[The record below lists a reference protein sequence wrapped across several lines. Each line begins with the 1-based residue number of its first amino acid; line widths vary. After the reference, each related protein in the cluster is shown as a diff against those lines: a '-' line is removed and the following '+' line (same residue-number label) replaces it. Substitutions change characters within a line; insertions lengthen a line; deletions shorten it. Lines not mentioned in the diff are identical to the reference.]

1 MERIDLND
9 MRFFVATV
17 QAGSLSRA
25 AEQLNLPKSRLSRR
39 LTELETALGS
49 KLLDRGRNGVRLNEL
64 GEPFYRHA
72 MMMLEC
78 ADSAVNSVAQSLS
91 TPQGLLRISV
101 SSEVLR
107 QLVAPHLSRYL
118 RRYPEVSLEISM
130 DNRRVNMIQ
139 DGIDIALRI
148 GLPQQEDL
156 VAKQVGLIELGV
168 YAAAGYLAQHDTPHT
183 PSQLAQHTLLHKSDG
198 RDWLFSQGGKNE
210 KVTAVKRVASNDA
223 SVLAQLVDDEIGIAL
238 LPQMGDLINPTW
250 IRLLPDWT
258 LEPVP
263 LYAIYYKNRGFVPTV
278 RSFVEFMAQVGT
290 QV

>member
-49 KLLDRGRNGVRLNEL
+49 KLIDRSRNGVRLNEL

-72 MMMLEC
+72 VMMLEC
-78 ADSAVNSVAQSLS
+78 ADNAVGSVAQSLS

-101 SSEVLR
+101 SSEVL
-107 QLVAPHLSRYL
+107 QLVITPHLSRYL

-130 DNRRVNMIQ
+130 ENRQINMIQ

-148 GLPQQEDL
+148 GMPQQEDL
-156 VAKQVGLIELGV
+156 VAKQVGSINLGI
-168 YAAAGYLAQHDTPHT
+168 YASIDYLAQYGTPQT
-183 PSQLAQHTLLHKSDG
+183 PNELAQHTLLHKSGG
-198 RDWLFSQGGKNE
+198 RGWRLHVNGKSE
-210 KVTAVKRVASNDA
+210 KITSAKLVTTNDA
-223 SVLAQLVDDEIGIAL
+223 ELWAQLVGDGIGIAL
-238 LPQMGDLINPTW
+238 LPEMGTLIKPEW
-250 IRLLPDWT
+250 VRLLPDWQ
-258 LEPVP
+258 LDSVP

-278 RSFVEFMAQVGT
+278 RSFVEFMAEIF
-290 QV
+290 

>member
-49 KLLDRGRNGVRLNEL
+49 KLIDRSRNGVRLNEL

-72 MMMLEC
+72 VMMLEC
-78 ADSAVNSVAQSLS
+78 ADNAVGSVAQSLS
-91 TPQGLLRISV
+91 TPQGLLRVSV
-101 SSEVLR
+101 SSEVL
-107 QLVAPHLSRYL
+107 QLVITPHLSRYL

-130 DNRRVNMIQ
+130 ENRQINMIQ

-148 GLPQQEDL
+148 GMPQQEDL
-156 VAKQVGLIELGV
+156 VAKQVGTIDLGI
-168 YAAAGYLAQHDTPHT
+168 YASSDYLTQYGTPQT
-183 PSQLAQHTLLHKSDG
+183 PSEMARHTLLHKSDG
-198 RDWLFSQGGKNE
+198 REWLFHQNSKSE
-210 KVTAVKRVASNDA
+210 KITAAKRVITNDA
-223 SVLAQLVDDEIGIAL
+223 KLLAQLVDDGIGIAL
-238 LPQMGDLINPTW
+238 LPEMGTLIKPEW
-250 IRLLPDWT
+250 VRLLPDWQ
-258 LEPVP
+258 LDSVP

-278 RSFVEFMAQVGT
+278 RSFVEFMAEIF
-290 QV
+290 

>member
-49 KLLDRGRNGVRLNEL
+49 KLIDRSRNGVRLNEL

-72 MMMLEC
+72 VMMLEC
-78 ADSAVNSVAQSLS
+78 ADNAVGSVAQSLS

-101 SSEVLR
+101 SSEVL
-107 QLVAPHLSRYL
+107 QLVITPHLSRYL

-130 DNRRVNMIQ
+130 ENRQINMIQ

-148 GLPQQEDL
+148 GMPQQEDL
-156 VAKQVGLIELGV
+156 VAKQVGSINLGI
-168 YAAAGYLAQHDTPHT
+168 YAGYCPRAKIT
-183 PSQLAQHTLLHKSDG
+183 SS
-198 RDWLFSQGGKNE
+198 
-210 KVTAVKRVASNDA
+210 
-223 SVLAQLVDDEIGIAL
+223 
-238 LPQMGDLINPTW
+238 
-250 IRLLPDWT
+250 
-258 LEPVP
+258 
-263 LYAIYYKNRGFVPTV
+263 
-278 RSFVEFMAQVGT
+278 
-290 QV
+290 

>member
-49 KLLDRGRNGVRLNEL
+49 KLIDRSRNGVRLNEL

-72 MMMLEC
+72 VMMLEC
-78 ADSAVNSVAQSLS
+78 ADNAVGSVAQSLS
-91 TPQGLLRISV
+91 TPQGLLRVSV
-101 SSEVLR
+101 SSEVL
-107 QLVAPHLSRYL
+107 QLVITPHLSRYL

-130 DNRRVNMIQ
+130 ENRQINMIQ

-148 GLPQQEDL
+148 GMPQQEDL
-156 VAKQVGLIELGV
+156 VAKQVGSINLGIYASIDYLTQYGTPQTPSELG
-168 YAAAGYLAQHDTPHT
+168 
-183 PSQLAQHTLLHKSDG
+183 QHTLLHKSDG
-198 RDWLFSQGGKNE
+198 REWLFHQNCKSE
-210 KVTAVKRVASNDA
+210 KITTAKRVTTNDA
-223 SVLAQLVDDEIGIAL
+223 ELLAQLVGDGIGIAL
-238 LPQMGDLINPTW
+238 LPEMGTLIKPEW
-250 IRLLPDWT
+250 VRLLPDWQ
-258 LEPVP
+258 LDSVP

-278 RSFVEFMAQVGT
+278 RSFVEFMAEIF
-290 QV
+290 

>member
-49 KLLDRGRNGVRLNEL
+49 KLIDRSRNGVRLNEL

-72 MMMLEC
+72 VMMLEC
-78 ADSAVNSVAQSLS
+78 ADNAVGSVAQSLS

-101 SSEVLR
+101 SSEVL
-107 QLVAPHLSRYL
+107 QLVITPHLSRYL

-130 DNRRVNMIQ
+130 ENRQINMIQ

-148 GLPQQEDL
+148 GMPQQEDL
-156 VAKQVGLIELGV
+156 VAKQVGSINLGI
-168 YAAAGYLAQHDTPHT
+168 YASIDYLAQYGTPQT
-183 PSQLAQHTLLHKSDG
+183 PNELAQHTLLHKSDG
-198 RDWLFSQGGKNE
+198 REWRLHQNGKSE
-210 KVTAVKRVASNDA
+210 KITSAKRVTTNDA
-223 SVLAQLVDDEIGIAL
+223 ELLAQLVGDGIGIAL
-238 LPQMGDLINPTW
+238 LPEMGTLIKPEW
-250 IRLLPDWT
+250 VRLLPDWQ
-258 LEPVP
+258 LDSVP

-278 RSFVEFMAQVGT
+278 RSFVEFMAEIF
-290 QV
+290 

>member
-72 MMMLEC
+72 IMMLEC
-78 ADSAVNSVAQSLS
+78 ADNAVNSVAQSLS
-91 TPQGLLRISV
+91 TPRGLLRISL

-107 QLVAPHLSRYL
+107 HCITPHLGQYL
-118 RRYPEVSLEISM
+118 RRYPEVSLDIHME
-130 DNRRVNMIQ
+130 NRRINMIQ
-139 DGIDIALRI
+139 DGIDIALRV
-148 GLPQQEDL
+148 GSPEQEDL
-156 VAKQVGLIELGV
+156 VAKKVGEMTLGL
-168 YAAAGYLAQHDTPHT
+168 YASVDYLHQNGIPQTPD
-183 PSQLAQHTLLHKSDG
+183 QLAQHTLLHKSDG
-198 RDWLFSQGGKNE
+198 REWLFHQHGKSE
-210 KVTAVKRVASNDA
+210 KVNANKRVNANDA
-223 SVLAQLVDDEIGIAL
+223 GLLAELVNDNIGIAL
-238 LPQMGDLINPTW
+238 LPEVGSLINPSW
-250 IRLLPDWT
+250 IKLLPDWT
-258 LEPVP
+258 LDPVP

-278 RSFVEFMAQVGT
+278 RSFVEFVAECLLLT
-290 QV
+290 